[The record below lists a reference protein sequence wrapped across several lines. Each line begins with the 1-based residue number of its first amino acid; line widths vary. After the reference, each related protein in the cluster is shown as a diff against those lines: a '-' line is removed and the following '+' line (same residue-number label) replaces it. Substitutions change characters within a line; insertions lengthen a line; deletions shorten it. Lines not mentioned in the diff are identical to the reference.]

1 MFISTEA
8 LATFRRRGNAQFA
21 LPLPAV
27 IVMEPG
33 MFVTAAVTASW
44 FPVSSLQTLNATER
58 TGLAAGRGT
67 IEHAIHQLAARTVV
81 FCGEGTVRPDQA
93 EGRERLLGACVALH
107 DDPVLG
113 PALRSHAVAVE
124 ALWFDTVE
132 GDIYCWAAAT
142 RRFELLADDGLE
154 RFFAKVRHRAASASV
169 SSSSSSAAA
178 A

>member
-1 MFISTEA
+1 MFFSTLA
-8 LATFRRRGNAQFA
+8 LATFRRRSDGLLAP
-21 LPLPAV
+21 PLPALF
-27 IVMEPG
+27 VMEPG

-44 FPVSSLQTLNATER
+44 CPVSSLQTLNATDR

-124 ALWFDTVE
+124 ALWFDTIE
-132 GDIYCWAAAT
+132 GDIYSWDAAT
-142 RRFELLADDGLE
+142 RRFDLLADDGLE
-154 RFFAKVRHRAASASV
+154 RFFAKVRHRAA
-169 SSSSSSAAA
+169 AAA

>member
-21 LPLPAV
+21 PPLPAV
-27 IVMEPG
+27 VVMEPG
-33 MFVTAAVTASW
+33 VFVTAAVTASW
-44 FPVSSLQTLNATER
+44 CPVSSLQTLNVTEFS
-58 TGLAAGRGT
+58 GLAAARGT
-67 IEHAIHQLAARTVV
+67 IEHAIHQLAVRTVV

-124 ALWFDTVE
+124 ALWFDTVK
-132 GDIYCWAAAT
+132 GDIYCWDAAT

-154 RFFAKVRHRAASASV
+154 RFFAKVRQRAASAPAG
-169 SSSSSSAAA
+169 SSAET
-178 A
+178 

>member
-1 MFISTEA
+1 MFFSTLA
-8 LATFRRRGNAQFA
+8 LATFRRRSDGPLAP
-21 LPLPAV
+21 PLPALF
-27 IVMEPG
+27 VMEPG

-44 FPVSSLQTLNATER
+44 CPVSSLQTLNATDR

-124 ALWFDTVE
+124 ALWFDTIE
-132 GDIYCWAAAT
+132 GDIYGWDAAT
-142 RRFELLADDGLE
+142 RRFDLLADDGLE
-154 RFFAKVRHRAASASV
+154 RFLAKVRHRAASA
-169 SSSSSSAAA
+169 AAA